1 MIQQII
7 RCKTIFSKLS
17 DYDIDDNATMLSI
30 YFDEEDSTFEMDKFK
45 KPPLNVNT
53 IDMISKCGIYSLYG
67 NYTTKLIGNV
77 YECLSAAINLERFW
91 VKMNTDNTDWINFE
105 KLILIDIRLEGTHEN
120 LHNQIIFPSA
130 KCVHFFAFVYTI
142 DKEPELCIEYMKKSF
157 TNKQK
162 SRWDWLILHYNEDY
176 YRMKMTDTDE
186 TIFKQMKMSK
196 SNIA

>member
-105 KLILIDIRLEGTHEN
+105 KLILID
-120 LHNQIIFPSA
+120 
-130 KCVHFFAFVYTI
+130 
-142 DKEPELCIEYMKKSF
+142 KEPELCIEYMKKSF